1 MILQN
6 ALLLVEC
13 KQKKKKKA
21 HKPQKV
27 LVFLSEQP
35 ANFAFKSQGA

>member
-13 KQKKKKKA
+13 KQKKKKA

-35 ANFAFKSQGA
+35 AIFAFKSQGA

>member
-13 KQKKKKKA
+13 KQKKKARKR
-21 HKPQKV
+21 QKV

-35 ANFAFKSQGA
+35 AIFAFKPQGA